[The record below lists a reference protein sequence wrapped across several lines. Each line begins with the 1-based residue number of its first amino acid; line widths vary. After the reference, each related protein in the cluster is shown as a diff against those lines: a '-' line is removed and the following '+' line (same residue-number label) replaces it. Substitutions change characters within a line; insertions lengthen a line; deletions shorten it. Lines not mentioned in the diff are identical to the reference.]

1 MTLQHPVVLFD
12 LDGTI
17 SDNSVGIT
25 NGIVRALAHFGI
37 TIDPSEAGQYIG
49 PPLRVVFPQLGVD
62 PARVEDAVSVYRQ
75 YYDHIGW
82 AENVLY
88 DGVAAVLRAL
98 VASGRTVATAT
109 SKPDV
114 SARRILEHFGLAEN
128 FQYIGAAT
136 LDGRRDH
143 KHEVVAHTL
152 EVLGV
157 DPDDAVMVGDR
168 SHDVEGARM
177 AGVGACIGVT
187 WGFALPGEL
196 EAAGA
201 SPIVADA
208 GQLAR
213 ALSVELS

>member
-1 MTLQHPVVLFD
+1 MTLRHPVVLFD

-25 NGIVRALAHFGI
+25 NGIVRALDHFGI
-37 TIDPSEAGQYIG
+37 AIDAAEAGQYIG

-62 PARVEDAVSVYRQ
+62 PDRVEDAVAVYRE
-75 YYDHIGW
+75 YYDHTGW

-88 DGVAAVLRAL
+88 DGVAEVLWAL

-114 SARRILEHFGLAEN
+114 SARRILEHFGLAHH
-128 FQYIGAAT
+128 FRYIGAAT
-136 LDGRRDH
+136 LDGTRDH

-157 DPDDAVMVGDR
+157 DPGDAVMVGDR

-177 AGVGACIGVT
+177 AGVTSCVGVT
-187 WGFALPGEL
+187 WGFAQPGEL

-201 SPIVADA
+201 WPIVADTD
-208 GQLAR
+208 QLAR
-213 ALSVELS
+213 ALAVELS